1 MDLSLNEMVNWL
13 HAQGHH
19 AVADSLRHTSEVH
32 SRLFRAQA
40 SMIYPAA
47 RNDWACMWRCK
58 PVGCV
63 RLGTP
68 RIESGNPG

>member
-1 MDLSLNEMVNWL
+1 M
-13 HAQGHH
+13 QGHH

-47 RNDWACMWRCK
+47 LEQ
-58 PVGCV
+58 
-63 RLGTP
+63 LGLYVALQAGGARGMECYASHRP
-68 RIESGNPG
+68 AEVEG